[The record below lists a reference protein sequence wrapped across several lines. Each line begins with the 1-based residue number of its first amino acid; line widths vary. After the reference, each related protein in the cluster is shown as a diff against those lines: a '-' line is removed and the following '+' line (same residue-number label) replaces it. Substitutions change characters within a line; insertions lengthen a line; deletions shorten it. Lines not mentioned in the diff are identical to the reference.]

1 MKLTRRLIVTLMV
14 AIVVVMALG
23 AFLQLRREIAL
34 FDDDMKQDERAMGHA
49 LRTAVEKVAATSGIE
64 EAEQVV
70 ARAAGS
76 EARFNLRWVWLEDA
90 ATWDRLDSDVRT
102 RLARGLTVHVVRED
116 VDEPWRATYV
126 PLRLGGPPVAALE
139 LSEPLAPQRHFI
151 RRTEL
156 EIVGSLLVL
165 VAIAGAATMMLGIGL
180 VGRPMR
186 ALAEQARRIGSGDLS
201 RRLQLAQRDEIG
213 SLAAELNAMCDRLAQ
228 AKARLRTETE
238 ARIATLEQL
247 RHSDRLKTVGQLASG
262 VAHELGTPLN
272 VVAGRA
278 KLIGAGAS
286 TPSELATSA
295 RVIVEQTDRMTG
307 IIRQLLDFARRRTM
321 RRVTIDLRDVVRET
335 VELLGV
341 LARSRRVDVTLDG
354 GTYPMPVRAD
364 ASQLQQALTNLLV
377 NGMQAMPNGGPLC
390 IHLGPRER
398 PVPSERSVPGRQY
411 WSVVVEDAGA
421 GIAPDHLPRVFEPFF
436 TTKGVGE
443 GTGLGLAVAH
453 GIVAEHGGWIDV
465 ESIVGR
471 GSRFEIVLEA
481 EAEAAAPHAQ
491 VG

>member
-1 MKLTRRLIVTLMV
+1 MKLTRRLILTLMV

-34 FDDDMKQDERAMGHA
+34 FDDDMAQDERAMGHA
-49 LRTAVEKVAATSGIE
+49 LRVAVEMVAADSGIE
-64 EAEQVV
+64 QAEQVV
-70 ARAAGS
+70 ARAAAS
-76 EARFNLRWVWLEDA
+76 ETRLNLRWVWLEDA
-90 ATWDRLDSDVRT
+90 ATSGRIDADVRI
-102 RLARGLTVHVVRED
+102 RLAGGATVHVVRED

-139 LSEPLAPQRHFI
+139 LSEPLAPQRRFL
-151 RRTEL
+151 RQTEL
-156 EIVGSLLVL
+156 EILGSLLVL
-165 VAIAGAATMMLGIGL
+165 VAIACAATMMLGIGL

-201 RRLQLAQRDEIG
+201 RRLRLAQRDEIG
-213 SLAAELNAMCDRLAQ
+213 SLATELNAMCDRLAAAQ
-228 AKARLRTETE
+228 ARLRSETE

-286 TPSELATSA
+286 TPTELATSA
-295 RVIVEQTDRMTG
+295 RIIAEQTERMTG

-321 RRVTIDLRDVVRET
+321 RRVSADLRDVVTRT
-335 VELLGV
+335 VEMLAV
-341 LARSRRVDVTLDG
+341 FARSRRVDVTLDG
-354 GTYPMPVRAD
+354 DSGPMPVRAD
-364 ASQLQQALTNLLV
+364 SSQLQQALTNLVV
-377 NGMQAMPNGGPLC
+377 NGIQAMPNGGPLR
-390 IHLGPRER
+390 IHLGPRQR
-398 PVPSERSVPGRQY
+398 PVPSERSAPGRQY
-411 WSVVVEDAGA
+411 WSIVVEDAGA
-421 GIAPDHLPRVFEPFF
+421 GIPPERLPRVFEPFF

-465 ESIVGR
+465 ESVVGH

-481 EAEAAAPHAQ
+481 EAVAAHAEA
-491 VG
+491 G

>member
-1 MKLTRRLIVTLMV
+1 VKLTRRLILTLMV
-14 AIVVVMALG
+14 AIVVVMAFG
-23 AFLQLRREIAL
+23 AFLQLRREITI
-34 FDDDMKQDERAMGHA
+34 FDDDMAQDERAMGHA
-49 LRTAVEKVAATSGIE
+49 LRAAVETVAADSGIE
-64 EAEQVV
+64 QAEHVV
-70 ARAAGS
+70 AQAAAS
-76 EARFNLRWVWLEDA
+76 ETRLNLRWVWLDDA
-90 ATWDRLDSDVRT
+90 ATSGRIDPDVRT
-102 RLARGLTVHVVRED
+102 RLARGRTVHVVRED
-116 VDEPWRATYV
+116 VEEPWRATYV

-139 LSEPLAPQRHFI
+139 LSEPLAPQRRFL

-156 EIVGSLLVL
+156 EILGSLLVL
-165 VAIAGAATMMLGIGL
+165 VGIACAATMMLGIGL

-201 RRLQLAQRDEIG
+201 RRLRLEQRDEIG
-213 SLAAELNAMCDRLAQ
+213 SLATELNAMCDRLAQ
-228 AKARLRTETE
+228 AQARLRAETE

-286 TPSELATSA
+286 TPTELATSA
-295 RVIVEQTDRMTG
+295 RIIAEQTERMTG

-321 RRVTIDLRDVVRET
+321 RTVVADLRDVVTRTIEM
-335 VELLGV
+335 LAL
-341 LARSRRVDVTLDG
+341 LARSRRVDLSLDG
-354 GTYPMPVRAD
+354 DPGPMPVRTD
-364 ASQLQQALTNLLV
+364 PNQLQQALTNLIV
-377 NGMQAMPNGGPLC
+377 NGMQAMPNGGPLR
-390 IHLGPRER
+390 IHLGARQR
-398 PVPSERSVPGRQY
+398 PVPSERSAPGRQY

-421 GIAPDHLPRVFEPFF
+421 GIPPEHLPRVFEPFF

-465 ESIVGR
+465 ESVVGR
-471 GSRFEIVLEA
+471 GSRFEIALEA
-481 EAEAAAPHAQ
+481 EVVASHAEA
-491 VG
+491 G